1 VKPSTGALALALTS
15 TATAAAAQ
23 QQPGVP
29 LDTLEVRVGSRAS
42 PALPVATRA
51 VEVITAEQLRAA
63 PVSTIAEALA
73 WALGADVTPRSP
85 AQADLAM
92 RGSSFEQTLV
102 LVDGVRMSDA
112 QSGHFDLDLAV
123 PLEQVER
130 IEVLRGAA
138 SALYGADAMGGVV
151 NVVTRRRGPALQA
164 RAQGGSWGTGTLAL
178 AGRAG
183 RDGGLRA
190 DLAGEAGRSDG
201 HREGTDWESLQ
212 LRAAVAA
219 PLAGRTLRADAAL
232 ASRDFGAAGFYGP
245 YPSYERTDVAT
256 ASLAWQA
263 DAGARSALE
272 PRVSARRHGDD
283 YVLRRENPAAYR
295 NRHTS
300 WQLGGE
306 LVGRHAVRDGLRAAA
321 GVEAF
326 RDLLD
331 SNSLGE
337 RDETRAAGFAEVAA
351 GRIGAATLTA
361 GARADWHSAY
371 GAFLSPSL
379 AGAWWPADAL
389 RLRASAGRAF
399 RAPTWT
405 ERYYD
410 SPANVGNPDLDP
422 ERAWSAEAGAD
433 WTPRPGARLAVGGW
447 VRRTDALIDWARPAG
462 SPESEPWR
470 TRNVR
475 DATFRGLEA
484 EAAAEVAG
492 LRWTAQAS
500 ALSVRAADAQGYASK
515 YALRPLVESA
525 SLAAERALPAG
536 LAVAARGRRVR
547 RAGEDAHLLAAT
559 RLRWDGAR
567 AGVFL
572 DVQNVF
578 GEEYRDIVGQ
588 AAPGRAVVLGVRW
601 GGTAGN
607 RE

>member
-1 VKPSTGALALALTS
+1 VKPSTGALALALLPLAS
-15 TATAAAAQ
+15 AAAT
-23 QQPGVP
+23 QQPGVA

-51 VEVITAEQLRAA
+51 VETITAEQLRAA
-63 PVSTIAEALA
+63 PVHTIADALA
-73 WALGADVTPRSP
+73 WAMGADVTPRSP

-102 LVDGVRMSDA
+102 LVDGVRMSDS

-138 SALYGADAMGGVV
+138 SALYGADAVGGVV
-151 NVVTRRRGPALQA
+151 NVVTRRRGPAFQA
-164 RAQGGSWGTGTLAL
+164 RAQGGSFGMGTLAL

-183 RDGGLRA
+183 REGGVRA
-190 DLAGEAGRSDG
+190 DLAAEAGRSDG
-201 HREGTDWESLQ
+201 HREGTDHRSLQ

-245 YPSYERTDVAT
+245 YPSYEETDVAT

-263 DAGARSALE
+263 GPDARTTLE
-272 PRVSARRHGDD
+272 PRLSARRHGDD
-283 YVLRRENPAAYR
+283 YVLRRENPALYR

-306 LVGRHAVRDGLRAAA
+306 LVGRHAVSDGLRAAA

-337 RDETRAAGFAEVAA
+337 RRETRAAGFAEAAA
-351 GRIGAATLTA
+351 GRIGAATLA
-361 GARADWHSAY
+361 VGARADWHSAY
-371 GAFLSPSL
+371 GAFLSPSV
-379 AGAWWPADAL
+379 AGAWWPARAL
-389 RLRASAGRAF
+389 RLRASLGRAF

-405 ERYYD
+405 ERFYT
-410 SPANVGNPDLDP
+410 SPANLGNPELEP

-433 WTPRPGARLAVGGW
+433 WTPFPGARLAAGGW
-447 VRRTDALIDWARPAG
+447 VRRSDALIDWARPAG
-462 SPESEPWR
+462 SPETEPWR
-470 TRNVR
+470 TRNVVG
-475 DATFRGLEA
+475 AVFRGVEV
-484 EAAAEVAG
+484 EAAAELAG
-492 LRWTAQAS
+492 VRWTAGGS
-500 ALSVRAADAQGYASK
+500 ALSVRAEDAAGFASK

-525 SLAAERALPAG
+525 SLSAERALPGG
-536 LAVAARGRRVR
+536 LGLAARGRRVR
-547 RAGEDAHLLAAT
+547 RLGEGAHLLAEA
-559 RLRWDGAR
+559 RLRWDSGR

-572 DVQNVF
+572 DVRNLL
-578 GEEYRDIVGQ
+578 GEEYRDVVGQ
-588 AAPGRAVVLGVRW
+588 AAPGRAVTLGVRW
-601 GGTAGN
+601 GGG
-607 RE
+607 R